1 MKYHMVVESPAKGG
15 SERIGYRIE
24 AGAGVMSSTARVI
37 PLRPGLL
44 LNISGVQPT
53 LETTFRFEIG
63 RAPIQFGFI
72 LSGASRCTY
81 HDGCLKN
88 QTHYL
93 ESGSNSII
101 YLPQTSG
108 DLEHDRNSG
117 VFVVSFLTTA
127 NFLNEYFQ
135 HESRIVPRQF
145 MNMLHEKEEQ
155 YFWRGKKSSTKN
167 AILSQIIENRYAG
180 SMQRLFLE
188 SRVLELMAFQLQNA
202 SATRTKEVSTSSRSN
217 PVTWSGYMRPGKLL
231 VKDFENPPSVAQL
244 ARSVLDKRKE
254 AQKRVSAGLWE
265 ACFEYFRDFRLDHA
279 REILAYGTVTVSET
293 AYRIGYQSLSHFSRA
308 FRRRFGLIPRIRVP
322 EGRITKSTTTEG
334 PASPARRSPIC
345 KNATPAWPQR
355 DRGKPLFFRRR
366 ADRSGT
372 RTSGLGNPLE
382 DQELTGAG

>member
-188 SRVLELMAFQLQNA
+188 SRVLELMAFQLQECLGD
-202 SATRTKEVSTSSRSN
+202 SDQGGEYLKPLKSSDLERIHAA
-217 PVTWSGYMRPGKLL
+217 RELL

-244 ARSVLDKRKE
+244 ARSVGINEKKLKNGFRQVYGKP
-254 AQKRVSAGLWE
+254 V
-265 ACFEYFRDFRLDHA
+265 FEYFRDFRLDHA
-279 REILAYGTVTVSET
+279 REILASGTVTVSET

-308 FRRRFGLIPRIRVP
+308 FRRRFGLNPKDY
-322 EGRITKSTTTEG
+322 GYL
-334 PASPARRSPIC
+334 
-345 KNATPAWPQR
+345 
-355 DRGKPLFFRRR
+355 RG
-366 ADRSGT
+366 A
-372 RTSGLGNPLE
+372 
-382 DQELTGAG
+382 